1 MTKVTKT
8 SVVIR
13 IMTEHKD
20 KPMDEVTKLIEKELP
35 CKLGYGKVWYRWAIK
50 EGVAPGKLETATK
63 TKTKTK
69 TKEVPAKKL
78 MKEVGIK
85 PVKKNRFTGEVKST
99 APKTASDIEKIKAAN
114 LKRMQEITARNKVVR
129 DKFNGNISRD
139 ADRPFDPDD
148 FTEASARAEIEA
160 ADGLESFSSPRFLNK
175 DQVKALV

>member
-35 CKLGYGKVWYRWAIK
+35 CKEGYGKVWYRWAIK

-63 TKTKTK
+63 GKAK

-78 MKEVGIK
+78 LKEVGIK
-85 PVKKNRFTGEVKST
+85 PAKTKGNRFTGKIKET
-99 APKTASDIEKIKAAN
+99 APKTASDIEQIKAAN
-114 LKRMQEITARNKVVR
+114 LKRMQEITARNKVIR
-129 DKFNGNISRD
+129 NQYNGNIARD
-139 ADRPFDPDD
+139 ADAPFDPDD

-160 ADGLESFSSPRFLNK
+160 ADELESFSSPRFLNK

>member
-20 KPMDEVTKLIEKELP
+20 KPMDQVTKLIEQGLP
-35 CKLGYGKVWYRWAIK
+35 CKEGYGKVWYRWAIK
-50 EGVAPGKLETATK
+50 EGVAPGKLEAA
-63 TKTKTK
+63 TKTK

-85 PVKKNRFTGEVKST
+85 PAKTKGNRFTGKIKES

-114 LKRMQEITARNKVVR
+114 LERMKEITARNKVIR
-129 DKFNGNISRD
+129 TQYNGNIARG
-139 ADRPFDPDD
+139 ADDPFDPAD
-148 FTEASARAEIEA
+148 FTEESARAELEA
-160 ADGLESFSSPRFLNK
+160 ADGLESFSAPRFLNK